1 MMKNT
6 DSAVNNRNFIGY
18 SLESA
23 ISIGLIAL
31 LVWWCFLI
39 FRPFLIPVLWAII
52 IANAVY
58 PFYRKL
64 ENGLGGRSKLTATL
78 FTLAAIAL
86 LMVPTVMF
94 SGSLIDGVKEL
105 SAGLKNGTL
114 TIPPPTDS
122 VATWPVIGESVH
134 KFWHSASVNLQATL
148 LRIGPQLKEI
158 AGGLLSSGAGLALG
172 VIQFVISIMIAGV
185 FLAKA
190 KDCHTISIKIF
201 RSFAGERGAE
211 LVDLSSA
218 TIRSVA
224 QGVLGVAIIQSLL
237 AGVGMLIVGVPGA
250 GFWTFLVLLLAVV
263 QLPPILVLGPVIFYV
278 FSVSSQT
285 AAVVFAIWGVF
296 VSISDSFLKPL
307 LLGRGVPVPMLV
319 ILIGAIGGMML
330 SGIIGLFV
338 GAVVLSFGFKLF
350 QAWLDKEVQAEP
362 ETMVPDPSSVRES
375 DEKK

>member
-1 MMKNT
+1 MMKKIT
-6 DSAVNNRNFIGY
+6 DPAVNNQNFIDD
-18 SLESA
+18 SLKPA
-23 ISIGLIAL
+23 IRIGLIAL

-52 IANAVY
+52 IAVAVY

-64 ENGLGGRSKLTATL
+64 ENGLGGRSKLTAAL

-86 LMVPTVMF
+86 LMVPTVMLF
-94 SGSLIDGVKEL
+94 GSLIDGVKEL

-122 VATWPVIGESVH
+122 VATWPIIGESVH
-134 KFWHSASVNLQATL
+134 KFWHSGSVNLQETL

-158 AGGLLSSGAGLALG
+158 AGDLLYSGGELALG
-172 VIQFVISIMIAGV
+172 VIQFVFSIIIAGV
-185 FLAKA
+185 FLARA
-190 KDCHTISIKIF
+190 GNCHTISNKIF
-201 RSFAGERGAE
+201 RSFVGERGGE

-224 QGVLGVAIIQSLL
+224 QGVLGVAIIQALL
-237 AGVGMLIVGVPGA
+237 AGVGMLIVEVPGA
-250 GFWTFLVLLLAVV
+250 GFWAFLVLLLAVV
-263 QLPPILVLGPVIFYV
+263 QLSPLLVMAPVIFYV

-285 AAVVFAIWGVF
+285 TAVIFAIWSVL

-307 LLGRGVPVPMLV
+307 LLGRGVQIPMLV
-319 ILIGAIGGMML
+319 ILVGAIGGMML

-338 GAVVLSFGFKLF
+338 GAVVFSLGFTLF
-350 QAWLDKEVQAEP
+350 HAWLDKEAPVKP
-362 ETMVPDPSSVRES
+362 ETMVLDPSSVGES
-375 DEKK
+375 DE

>member
-1 MMKNT
+1 MRNT
-6 DSAVNNRNFIGY
+6 DSAVNNRNFIGD

-23 ISIGLIAL
+23 IHIGLIAF
-31 LVWWCFLI
+31 LVWWCLLI
-39 FRPFLIPVLWAII
+39 VRPFLVPVLWAII

-64 ENGLGGRSKLTATL
+64 ENGLGGRSKLMATL
-78 FTLAAIAL
+78 FTLVAIVL
-86 LMVPTVMF
+86 LMVPTVMLF
-94 SGSLIDGVKEL
+94 GSLIDSLKEL

-114 TIPPPTDS
+114 TIPLPTDS
-122 VATWPVIGESVH
+122 VATWPVIGKSVY
-134 KFWHSASVNLQATL
+134 KFWHSASVNLHATL
-148 LRIGPQLKEI
+148 LRFSPQLKEI

-172 VIQFVISIMIAGV
+172 VIQFVISIIIAGV

-201 RSFAGERGAE
+201 RSVAGERGE
-211 LVDLSSA
+211 EFVDLSSA

-237 AGVGMLIVGVPGA
+237 AGAGMLIVGVPGA
-250 GFWTFLVLLLAVV
+250 GFWAFLVLLLAVV
-263 QLPPILVLGPVIFYV
+263 QVPPILVIGPVIFYV
-278 FSVSSQT
+278 FSVSSPT
-285 AAVVFAIWGVF
+285 AAVIFAIWGVF

-307 LLGRGVPVPMLV
+307 LLGRGVQIPMLV

-338 GAVVLSFGFKLF
+338 GAVALSIGFKLF
-350 QAWLDKEVQAEP
+350 QTWLDKEVQVEP
-362 ETMVPDPSSVRES
+362 ETMVPVPSLVDKS

>member
-1 MMKNT
+1 MKNT
-6 DSAVNNRNFIGY
+6 NSAGNNRNFIGD

-23 ISIGLIAL
+23 IRIGLIAL
-31 LVWWCFLI
+31 LVWGCFLI

-52 IANAVY
+52 IANSVY

-64 ENGLGGRSKLTATL
+64 ENGLGGRSNLTAAL
-78 FTLAAIAL
+78 FTLVAIAL
-86 LMVPTVMF
+86 LMVPTVMLF
-94 SGSLIDGVKEL
+94 GSLIDSVKVL
-105 SAGLKNGTL
+105 SAGLTNGTL

-134 KFWHSASVNLQATL
+134 KLWHSASVNLQATM
-148 LRIGPQLKEI
+148 LRISPQLKEI

-172 VIQFVISIMIAGV
+172 VIQLVISIMIAGV

-190 KDCHTISIKIF
+190 KGCYTISIKIS
-201 RSFAGERGAE
+201 RSVAGERGAE

-224 QGVLGVAIIQSLL
+224 QGVLGVAVIQSLL
-237 AGVGMLIVGVPGA
+237 AGVGMLVVGVPGA
-250 GFWTFLVLLLAVV
+250 GFWAFLVLLLAVA

-278 FSVSSQT
+278 FSVSSKT
-285 AAVVFAIWGVF
+285 AAVIFAIWSAL

-307 LLGRGVPVPMLV
+307 LLGRGVQVPMLV
-319 ILIGAIGGMML
+319 ILIGAIGGMLL

-338 GAVVLSFGFKLF
+338 GAVVLSLGFKLF

-362 ETMVPDPSSVRES
+362 ETMVPDPSSVGES

>member
-6 DSAVNNRNFIGY
+6 NSAGNNRNFIGD

-23 ISIGLIAL
+23 IRIGLIAL
-31 LVWWCFLI
+31 LVWGCFLI

-52 IANAVY
+52 IANSVY

-64 ENGLGGRSKLTATL
+64 ENGLGGRSNLTAAL
-78 FTLAAIAL
+78 FTLVAIAL
-86 LMVPTVMF
+86 LMVPTVMLF
-94 SGSLIDGVKEL
+94 GSLIDSVKVL
-105 SAGLKNGTL
+105 SAGLTNGTL

-134 KFWHSASVNLQATL
+134 KLWHSASVNLQATM
-148 LRIGPQLKEI
+148 LRISPQLKEI

-172 VIQFVISIMIAGV
+172 VIQLVISIMIAGV

-190 KDCHTISIKIF
+190 KGCYTISIKIS
-201 RSFAGERGAE
+201 RSVAGERGAE

-224 QGVLGVAIIQSLL
+224 QGVLGVAVIQSLL
-237 AGVGMLIVGVPGA
+237 AGVGMLVVGVPGA
-250 GFWTFLVLLLAVV
+250 GFWAFLVLLLAVA

-278 FSVSSQT
+278 FSVSSKT
-285 AAVVFAIWGVF
+285 AAVIFAIWSVL

-307 LLGRGVPVPMLV
+307 LLGRGVQVPMLV
-319 ILIGAIGGMML
+319 ILIGAIGGMLL

-338 GAVVLSFGFKLF
+338 GAVVLSLGFKLF

-362 ETMVPDPSSVRES
+362 ETMVPDPSSVGES

>member
-1 MMKNT
+1 MKNT

-94 SGSLIDGVKEL
+94 SGSLIDGVKEM

-148 LRIGPQLKEI
+148 LRIGPHLKEI
-158 AGGLLSSGAGLALG
+158 AGGLLSFGAGLALG

>member
-1 MMKNT
+1 
-6 DSAVNNRNFIGY
+6 
-18 SLESA
+18 
-23 ISIGLIAL
+23 
-31 LVWWCFLI
+31 
-39 FRPFLIPVLWAII
+39 
-52 IANAVY
+52 
-58 PFYRKL
+58 
-64 ENGLGGRSKLTATL
+64 
-78 FTLAAIAL
+78 
-86 LMVPTVMF
+86 
-94 SGSLIDGVKEL
+94 
-105 SAGLKNGTL
+105 
-114 TIPPPTDS
+114 
-122 VATWPVIGESVH
+122 
-134 KFWHSASVNLQATL
+134 
-148 LRIGPQLKEI
+148 
-158 AGGLLSSGAGLALG
+158 
-172 VIQFVISIMIAGV
+172 MIAGV

-190 KDCHTISIKIF
+190 KDCHTISIKMF
-201 RSFAGERGAE
+201 RSVAGERGAE

-285 AAVVFAIWGVF
+285 AAVVFAIWSVF

-350 QAWLDKEVQAEP
+350 QAWLDKEVQAEA
-362 ETMVPDPSSVRES
+362 ETMVPDPSSVGES

>member
-1 MMKNT
+1 MKNA
-6 DSAVNNRNFIGY
+6 DSAVNKRNFLGD
-18 SLESA
+18 SLEAA
-23 ISIGLIAL
+23 IRIGLIAL

-52 IANAVY
+52 IADAVY

-64 ENGLGGRSKLTATL
+64 ENGLGGRSKLTAVL
-78 FTLAAIAL
+78 FTLAALSL
-86 LMVPTVMF
+86 LMVPTVMLF
-94 SGSLIDGVKEL
+94 GSLIDSVKEL
-105 SAGLKNGTL
+105 SAGLKNGAL

-148 LRIGPQLKEI
+148 LRIGPQLKGI
-158 AGGLLSSGAGLALG
+158 AGGLMSSGAGLVLG
-172 VIQFVISIMIAGV
+172 VLQFVISIMIAGV

-190 KDCHTISIKIF
+190 EDCHNISIKIF
-201 RSFAGERGAE
+201 RSATGEKGAE
-211 LVDLSSA
+211 LVNLSSA

-250 GFWTFLVLLLAVV
+250 GFWALLVLLLAVV

-278 FSVSSQT
+278 FSVSSST
-285 AAVVFAIWGVF
+285 AAVIFAIWGVF

-307 LLGRGVPVPMLV
+307 LLGRGVQIPMLV

-338 GAVVLSFGFKLF
+338 GAVVLSLGFKLF
-350 QAWLDKEVQAEP
+350 QAWLDKEAQPEP
-362 ETMVPDPSSVRES
+362 ATMVPDPSSVGKS
-375 DEKK
+375 DEKR

>member
-6 DSAVNNRNFIGY
+6 DSAVNNRNFIGD

-23 ISIGLIAL
+23 IHIGLIAF
-31 LVWWCFLI
+31 LVWWCLLI
-39 FRPFLIPVLWAII
+39 VRPFLVPVLWAII

-64 ENGLGGRSKLTATL
+64 ENGLGGRSKLMATL
-78 FTLAAIAL
+78 FTLVAIVL
-86 LMVPTVMF
+86 LMVPTVMLF
-94 SGSLIDGVKEL
+94 GSLIDSLKEL

-114 TIPPPTDS
+114 TIPLPTDS
-122 VATWPVIGESVH
+122 VATWPVIGESVY
-134 KFWHSASVNLQATL
+134 KFWHSASVNLHATL
-148 LRIGPQLKEI
+148 LRFSPQLKEI

-172 VIQFVISIMIAGV
+172 VIQFVISIIIAGV

-201 RSFAGERGAE
+201 RSVAGERGE
-211 LVDLSSA
+211 EFVDLSSA

-237 AGVGMLIVGVPGA
+237 AGAGMLIVGVPGA
-250 GFWTFLVLLLAVV
+250 GFWAFLVLLLAVV
-263 QLPPILVLGPVIFYV
+263 QVPPILVIGPVIFYV
-278 FSVSSQT
+278 FSVSSPT
-285 AAVVFAIWGVF
+285 AAVIFAIWGVF

-307 LLGRGVPVPMLV
+307 LLGRGVQIPMLV

-338 GAVVLSFGFKLF
+338 GAVALSIGFKLF
-350 QAWLDKEVQAEP
+350 QTWLDKEVQVEP
-362 ETMVPDPSSVRES
+362 ETMVPDPSLVDKS